1 MQTATAQLRNV
12 AIIAHV
18 DHGKTTLVDQLIA
31 QSGMYRDEQ
40 LNKLAGGQ
48 HGLILD
54 SDDLERER
62 GITITSKN
70 CAVQYVTPE
79 GDTYRINLIDTP
91 GHADFGGEVERV
103 LGMASGILL
112 LVDAYE
118 GPMPQ
123 TRFVLQKSL
132 EHGLKPVLV
141 VNKVDRP
148 DARPLAV
155 VDEVFDL
162 LVDLDAPD
170 EALDFPVLFA
180 SAKQGWARN
189 SWEEGSLQGE
199 IHHQEAGS
207 GSTRLGSMVPVLDAI
222 VKHIPAPA
230 ERDVEAPLQMQ
241 VTTLDYSDYVGRIA
255 IGRVAA
261 GRICKRQRVAVIHQ
275 EGNVTQQQVS
285 QLLAFEGLDRVEVEA
300 MAAGDLCAVVGLDPI
315 EIGDTI
321 ADRDDPIALPM
332 VTVDQ
337 PTLHMMFRV
346 NDGPFVGRD
355 GKFLTSRQLK
365 ERLERELRSNVA
377 LRVET
382 GPSQEQFRV
391 SGRGLMHLGIL
402 IENMRREGFELCVGK
417 PQVIYRQ
424 LEGKQQEPI
433 EQLVVE
439 CPDACEGTVMALL
452 GDRRATVVK
461 IGRRSTG
468 SGFVHME
475 FTLPAR
481 SLMGLRSRMLNATQG
496 RAIIHHTFLRYE
508 PTRGDLP
515 HRNAGVLVANEMGQT
530 TAYSLDALF
539 DRGTFFIRPGDHV
552 YEGQIV
558 GEHCRA
564 GDLVVNVVRGKKL
577 TNVRAAGK
585 DDSAQVRP
593 IREMSLESCLEY
605 IEEDELV
612 EVTPHTIRIRKI
624 LLREADRRRAARQG
638 K

>member
-40 LNKLAGGQ
+40 LSKLAGGQ

-54 SDDLERER
+54 SNDLERER

-70 CAVQYVTPE
+70 CAVQYVTPA

-123 TRFVLQKSL
+123 TRFVLQKAL
-132 EHGLKPVLV
+132 EHELRPVLV

-180 SAKQGWARN
+180 SAKQGWAQN
-189 SWEEGSLQGE
+189 SWEEGDSMKIGTESGE
-199 IHHQEAGS
+199 G
-207 GSTRLGSMVPVLDAI
+207 GDMVPLLDAI
-222 VKHIPAPA
+222 VEHIPAPA
-230 ERDVEAPLQMQ
+230 ESDVDAPLQMQ

-255 IGRVAA
+255 IGRIAA
-261 GRICKRQRVAVIHQ
+261 GRLRKRQRVAVIDR
-275 EGNVTQQQVS
+275 EGVISQQQIS
-285 QLLAFEGLDRVEVEA
+285 QLLSFEGLDRVEVEE

-321 ADRDDPIALPM
+321 ADVEFPLALPV
-332 VTVDQ
+332 VTVDR

-346 NDGPFVGRD
+346 SDGPFVGRD

-382 GPSQEQFRV
+382 GPTQEQFRV

-417 PQVIYRQ
+417 PQVIYRE

-461 IGRRSTG
+461 IGRRSSG

-508 PTRGDLP
+508 PVRGELP
-515 HRNAGVLVANEMGQT
+515 RRGSGVLIANETGQA
-530 TAYSLDALF
+530 TAYSLDALY
-539 DRGTFFIRPGDHV
+539 DRGTFFIRPGDLV

-577 TNVRAAGK
+577 TNIRASGK

-593 IREMSLESCLEY
+593 IRDMSLESCLEY

-612 EVTPHTIRIRKI
+612 EVTPSTIRMRKI